1 MSATCPLK
9 PCFSPFST
17 NSIWSCRRNGRVTRI
32 RNEQKMLVSTL
43 HAAKNATA
51 ATVAK
56 PVNAPH
62 STPADTPKRCS
73 TASSAA
79 MPIMKVAT
87 RRAPITTI
95 GGSS

>member
-1 MSATCPLK
+1 
-9 PCFSPFST
+9 
-17 NSIWSCRRNGRVTRI
+17 
-32 RNEQKMLVSTL
+32 MLVSTL
-43 HAAKNATA
+43 QAAKNATA

-62 STPADTPKRCS
+62 STPAETPNSCS
-73 TASSAA
+73 TASSAVVP
-79 MPIMKVAT
+79 MRNVAT

>member
-1 MSATCPLK
+1 M
-9 PCFSPFST
+9 
-17 NSIWSCRRNGRVTRI
+17 IRI
-32 RNEQKMLVSTL
+32 RNEQKRLVSTL
-43 HAAKNATA
+43 QAAKNATA

-73 TASSAA
+73 TASNAA
-79 MPIMKVAT
+79 SPITNVAT
-87 RRAPITTI
+87 LRAPITTI